1 MTSAA
6 WIAAV
11 LCSLIV
17 ATLIRDGL
25 HLRYEVTGWGPA
37 LLLPAFN
44 FRWGDYLD
52 IGLLPATGL
61 PTWRATWSP

>member
-25 HLRYEVTGWGPA
+25 HLRYEVTGRAA

-52 IGLLPATGL
+52 SAC
-61 PTWRATWSP
+61 SPGASPW

>member
-25 HLRYEVTGWGPA
+25 HLRYEVTGS
-37 LLLPAFN
+37 
-44 FRWGDYLD
+44 
-52 IGLLPATGL
+52 